1 MKLTFLL
8 SSLIAIS
15 LTAPFSAHAGGVTHK
30 RDLSD
35 VVISRLRTLL
45 VENRLADKE
54 RIEEAFILADK
65 TTQELELSAP
75 VFGIVIAEW
84 GGGNGLLRDY
94 TVVHREFPN
103 AQNISLRA
111 LRELTISSR
120 GPTPDACIRLSA
132 FNSELRGNRVECP
145 YTLTPHGV
153 VPDGGLCFAGRHPGQ
168 GSWIVQVDRGVADD
182 CAQTVRVSYLSLPS
196 PLFSALEDAKLAYLR
211 ALPKIQELP
220 TLVPP
225 PSPTGA
231 AAAEVSSPPSLDS
244 GLPAK
249 CFKPGEPVTLPYQR
263 PC

>member
-1 MKLTFLL
+1 MKPTVLL
-8 SSLIAIS
+8 PSLIAV
-15 LTAPFSAHAGGVTHK
+15 LLAAPFSAHAGGAAHEL
-30 RDLSD
+30 DLSD
-35 VVISRLRTLL
+35 VVVSRLRTLL
-45 VENRLADKE
+45 VENRLADKV
-54 RIEEAFILADK
+54 RIEEAFILAGK

-84 GGGNGLLRDY
+84 DGGNGLLRDY

-153 VPDGGLCFAGRHPGQ
+153 VLDGGLCFAGRHLRQ

-196 PLFSALEDAKLAYLR
+196 PLISALEDAKLAYLR
-211 ALPKIQELP
+211 ALPKIQGLP

-231 AAAEVSSPPSLDS
+231 AAEGSSPPSLDS